1 MGKGAHTTDNAFPS
15 FLQRFLQHD
24 GLLFLL
30 LELTRSLPQATTSV
44 TSIEY
49 HNSLL
54 VPVYIGR
61 QHFESK
67 AAVSYATVSLKHSL
81 HIFMRSKALTFNYG
95 PNKFKP

>member
-54 VPVYIGR
+54 VPIYIGTLA
-61 QHFESK
+61 H
-67 AAVSYATVSLKHSL
+67 
-81 HIFMRSKALTFNYG
+81 FMRSKALTFNYG

>member
-1 MGKGAHTTDNAFPS
+1 MGKGAHTTDNTFPS

-24 GLLFLL
+24 GLLFLQ

-54 VPVYIGR
+54 EDSTLRVEGLSHMPQYLFNI
-61 QHFESK
+61 
-67 AAVSYATVSLKHSL
+67 SLQ
-81 HIFMRSKALTFNYG
+81 IFMRSKALTFSYG

>member
-67 AAVSYATVSLKHSL
+67 AAVSYATVSLKHFSANFYAKQSL
-81 HIFMRSKALTFNYG
+81 NF
-95 PNKFKP
+95 

>member
-1 MGKGAHTTDNAFPS
+1 MGKGAHTTGNAFPS
-15 FLQRFLQHD
+15 FLKRFLQHD

-54 VPVYIGR
+54 VPIYIGG
-61 QHFESK
+61 QHFEIRS
-67 AAVSYATVSLKHSL
+67 AVSYATVSLKHFSANFYAKQSL
-81 HIFMRSKALTFNYG
+81 NF
-95 PNKFKP
+95 